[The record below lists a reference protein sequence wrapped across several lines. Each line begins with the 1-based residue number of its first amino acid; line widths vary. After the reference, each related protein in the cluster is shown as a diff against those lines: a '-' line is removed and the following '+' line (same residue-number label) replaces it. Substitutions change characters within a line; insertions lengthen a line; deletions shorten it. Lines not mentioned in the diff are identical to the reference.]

1 MKQAILTLNAGSS
14 SIKFALFGKRAPQAR
29 LLSGGIEG
37 IGTAPKFNAKDAEGR
52 ALAGPDGSDGLKQG
66 NDYDDLL
73 KSLIGWIET
82 RLGDDELAAVGHR
95 IVHGGDNFIAPA
107 WLDEAAL
114 AALGALT
121 PLAPLHQPHNL
132 APARMIAKHK
142 PNLPQIG
149 CFDTA
154 FHQSMDATARRLP
167 IPSKF
172 GLKRYGFHG
181 VSYEYIA
188 GRLRELAPEAK
199 RVVVAHLGNGASLC
213 AMRDGRS
220 VDTTMGATALDG
232 LLMGTRSGGIDPGA
246 LLFLMTERGMDAKA
260 LTHLLYNES
269 GLFGVSGIASD
280 MRTLQQSDAQA
291 AREAIDLFVYRAVR
305 ELGGMI
311 ASLGGIDLLVFTGGI
326 GEHNAGIRAA
336 LCDRLGW
343 LGVELNEAANQAHE
357 PAISTAGSAIEVRV
371 VPTDEEAMIARACQ
385 DIMISIR

>member
-1 MKQAILTLNAGSS
+1 MTNAILTLNAGSS
-14 SIKFALFGKRAPQAR
+14 SVKFAVFESGATPER
-29 LLSGGIEG
+29 LLSGSING
-37 IGTAPKFNAKDAEGR
+37 IGETPEFSAKDADGH
-52 ALAGPDGSDGLKQG
+52 ALDGPEG
-66 NDYDDLL
+66 NDGKNYDALL
-73 KSLIGWIET
+73 KSLIGWAEDH
-82 RLGDDELAAVGHR
+82 LGGELVAAGHR
-95 IVHGGDNFIAPA
+95 IVHGGDDFIRPA
-107 WLDEAAL
+107 RLDAAAL
-114 AALGALT
+114 AALEALT

-132 APARMIAKHK
+132 APARILAEHR

-149 CFDTA
+149 CFDTG
-154 FHQSMDATARRLP
+154 FHHTMDATTRRLP
-167 IPSKF
+167 IPARF

-181 VSYEYIA
+181 VSYDYIA
-188 GRLRELAPEAK
+188 GRLRELTPEAK

-213 AMRDGRS
+213 AMREGKS

-269 GLFGVSGIASD
+269 GLLGVSGIASD

-291 AREAIDLFVYRAVR
+291 ARAAIDLFVYRAVR

-326 GEHNAGIRAA
+326 GEHDAGIRAA

-385 DIMISIR
+385 EMLMSI